1 GQKRSGHRWKKRSY
15 DDLDDHGRRWWQV
28 KRGQSQTDN
37 EGSASMK
44 GNEQVINLLNQV
56 LRKELTG
63 INQYFIHAKMCENW
77 GYEKLRK
84 ALWDESI
91 GEMKHA
97 DQIIQRIL
105 FLEGIPNI
113 SAYDK
118 ILVGTGVKQQLENDL
133 SLETAALTVLHPGIR
148 TCVEAADD
156 STRELLEHIVVDEE
170 KHVDWIE
177 AQLHQIEEVGYQ
189 NYLAQ
194 QINKD

>member
-1 GQKRSGHRWKKRSY
+1 MPRCVKTGDTKNSAKLSG
-15 DDLDDHGRRWWQV
+15 
-28 KRGQSQTDN
+28 
-37 EGSASMK
+37 
-44 GNEQVINLLNQV
+44 
-56 LRKELTG
+56 
-63 INQYFIHAKMCENW
+63 
-77 GYEKLRK
+77 
-84 ALWDESI
+84 DESI